1 MPAHVDAGGDA
12 AVGGAQPLDWTV
24 HPFRDRQRLGYGILA
39 VILAVSLLAASWARS
54 GFWGFFSFAVL
65 FLSLESFYFPT
76 RFVLEERKLTV
87 IKRFSRS
94 EREWSI
100 FRRCL
105 EDREGLTLSPFTKSS
120 WLETYRAIRVR
131 FGRGNR
137 EEVKGYIRDRL
148 GGDVEWVRDPRWKP
162 EKNAA

>member
-1 MPAHVDAGGDA
+1 MPADVVAGGEA
-12 AVGGAQPLDWTV
+12 PEGAAQPLDWTV
-24 HPFRDRQRLGYGILA
+24 HPFRERQRLGYGILGL
-39 VILAVSLLAASWARS
+39 ILAVSMLAATWARS

-76 RFVLEERKLTV
+76 RFVLEEKKLTV

-94 EREWSI
+94 ERDWSI
-100 FRRCL
+100 FRRCM
-105 EDREGLTLSPFTKSS
+105 EDRDGLTLSPFTKSS

-131 FGRGNR
+131 FGPANR
-137 EEVKGYIRDRL
+137 EQVKGYIRDRL
-148 GGDVEWVRDPRWKP
+148 GGSVEWVRDPRWKP